1 MSTRREDLLSQPIA
15 APAPAMPPDRAKLPK
30 RSWREPAAS
39 VWLRRRVQGVYRW
52 LLANSFTPAWLPRR
66 WQRPALGYFV
76 GVLAQICAVLLTTV
90 LDRVLPDFMFPG
102 LLAVFTI
109 VLVALTFGAGPSLV
123 ATLAAAILIDY
134 FLLPPLSAFGP
145 PHPADVIGLALLSAV
160 GITISVV
167 ASRVE
172 GQRRKAQELAQ
183 EREAMLEAMPDMFVV
198 CDEMGR
204 VVQANAAARELFGPN
219 GFDDDLRDSATQR
232 VARLAMRDLHGQPI
246 AREQWPVIRVLRGET
261 LKGPTSQD
269 VQVRALT
276 GRELLLNISGAPVR
290 DRGGRLVGA
299 ALVLRDVTAQHQLEE
314 AVRASARRT
323 HETLNALLAIAEVL
337 VSTEA
342 DEAAGTE
349 TYSAAP
355 IAQRLAELTCS
366 VLGCRRVAILA
377 VDPQTDIM
385 HSVAVAGLS
394 PEHERRWWAQQQTA
408 GRIADWPYQQ
418 LAARLRT
425 GEVVTFDM
433 TQPPYNRR
441 PNPYAIHDILIAPM
455 RMGERLVGLVT
466 VDHGGAAH
474 TYTAEEIALAAAV
487 AKLVGLIVERERLLQ
502 QREEAR
508 GRAFALHDANQRM
521 NDFLGVASHE
531 LKTPVTSLKVNVQ
544 LAARWLA
551 KLART
556 ASGLDPRLAREIEPI
571 RDLLD
576 RSDRTMVRLTRL
588 IDDLL
593 DVSRI
598 RAGKLELRREPCDL
612 VAIVRDAVQEQ
623 RAVAAEISAEREIA
637 LSLPD
642 RETVPVNADAD
653 RIGQVLTN
661 YLTNALKYS
670 PQTEPV
676 AVRVA
681 VHDEMREGGGARVAR
696 VSVQDYG
703 PGLPAEELEQIW
715 EPFHRA
721 ESITVQSG
729 SGVGLGLGL
738 FISKTIVE
746 RHGGHVGVETAPGRG
761 STFWFTLPLLDAGAL
776 AGK

>member
-1 MSTRREDLLSQPIA
+1 
-15 APAPAMPPDRAKLPK
+15 MPPEQAKLPK
-30 RSWREPAAS
+30 HTWREPAAS
-39 VWLRRRVQGVYRW
+39 AWMRRQAQAVYRW
-52 LLANSFTPAWLPRR
+52 LLANSFAPAWLPRG
-66 WQRPALGYFV
+66 WQRPLSGYLV
-76 GVLAQICAVLLTTV
+76 AALAQFVAVMDTTW
-90 LDRVLPDFMFPG
+90 LDRSFPEFSFPG
-102 LLAVFTI
+102 LLAALAI
-109 VLVALTFGAGPSLV
+109 VLVALTFGAGPSLL
-123 ATLAAAILIDY
+123 ATVVGAVLLDY
-134 FLLPPLSAFGP
+134 FVVQPYQALRV
-145 PHPADVIGLALLSAV
+145 PHTGDVIGMGLLFAV
-160 GITISVV
+160 GVTISVV
-167 ASRVE
+167 ASRIE

-183 EREAMLEAMPDMFVV
+183 EREAMLEAMPDSFIV

-204 VVQANAAARELFGPN
+204 IVQANSAARELFGPH
-219 GFDDDLRDSATQR
+219 GFDGGLRDSAAQR
-232 VARLAMRDLHGQPI
+232 VARLAMRDIHGQPI
-246 AREQWPVIRVLRGET
+246 PREQWPVIRVLRGET

-269 VQVRALT
+269 VQVQALT

-290 DRGGRLVGA
+290 DREGHLIGA
-299 ALVLRDVTAQHQLEE
+299 ALVMRDVTAQRQLAE

-323 HETLNALLAIAEVL
+323 HEALNALLAIAEVL
-337 VSTEA
+337 VSPEV
-342 DEAAGTE
+342 DAAASTE
-349 TYSAAP
+349 TYAAAP
-355 IAQRLAELTCS
+355 IAKRLAELTCS

-385 HSVAVAGLS
+385 RTVAVAGLS
-394 PEHERRWWAQQQTA
+394 PEHEKRWWAEQQA
-408 GRIADWPYQQ
+408 AVRIADWPDQQ
-418 LAARLRT
+418 LAARLRA
-425 GEVVTFDM
+425 GEVVNFDM
-433 TQPPYNRR
+433 AQPPYNRR
-441 PNPYAIHDILIAPM
+441 PNPYAVRDILIAPM

-466 VDHGGAAH
+466 VDHGGATHA
-474 TYTAEEIALAAAV
+474 YTTEEIALAAAV
-487 AKLVGLIVERERLLQ
+487 AKLVALVVERERLLQ

-556 ASGLDPRLAREIEPI
+556 ASGLDPRLTREIEPI

-588 IDDLL
+588 VDDLL

-598 RAGKLELRREPCDL
+598 RAGRLELRREPNDL

-623 RAVAAEISAEREIA
+623 RAVVAEVSAEREIA
-637 LSLPD
+637 LTVPD
-642 RETVPVNADAD
+642 RGSVPVSADSD
-653 RIGQVLTN
+653 RIGQVVTN

-676 AVRVA
+676 EVRIE
-681 VHDEMREGGGARVAR
+681 VHDAQEGEKDGGGRIAR
-696 VSVQDYG
+696 VSVRDYG
-703 PGLPAEELEQIW
+703 PGLPAEELGQVW

-721 ESITVQSG
+721 ENILVQSG

-746 RHGGHVGVETAPGRG
+746 RHGGHVGVESAPGHG
-761 STFWFTLPLLDAGAL
+761 STFWFTLPLLDADAQ